1 MTPSSQFVMSI
12 ENECL
17 TAVLTDRGGG
27 SATERLFDAMRSLAP
42 TLPATAGIFNGYGRV
57 YVDCGHI
64 ETAACECDSPY
75 ALVSVIE
82 SQQRLLAKAVAQLAA
97 EGRCVVL
104 ANNNH
109 SGLLHVG
116 CPVWGAHEN
125 FLVEEHP
132 SSFAELILP
141 FLATRI
147 YQGAGGIEFPTGNFL
162 AAVRPIAIELETGG
176 GTTDSRAI
184 HSTAREEHHMGQR
197 PKQFRYHGILGDG
210 HRSGYNLSLQ
220 AGATA
225 LALKA
230 IFYDRKLPKELQK
243 LKFPEPRS
251 WVTRLKSFNRL
262 SVGGSDIRVDPLV
275 IQTQH
280 VYLAAAHRYADLL
293 GSSRPAWIDRSLGQW
308 EETLHHLTGP
318 NIEWLAQRLDAFI
331 KYAFYSMILEGNNI
345 SWRDLPQRAGMFNEL
360 TLLDH
365 RYHEFTSEKSWFSVL
380 DRKGLL
386 QQRMCDF
393 VEPGEEAEPF
403 IPPVQTRAAARAK
416 LIREK
421 AGTKTMVVDWAW
433 VNDMTTGQ
441 PLMLD
446 DPFAQEFRPRE
457 ATAGDRPATSSRPP
471 AERFVTEAH
480 AAYDRGEYTLA
491 QRYIDHLQSGA
502 GELDVRQRLRLI
514 RLHAWVRSRMGF
526 PDGETILESLFRG
539 RRLDVQAVTDMCCV
553 YRFRG
558 LVPHDGIQQWLDR
571 GMTMLDGVEQV
582 RDEPAGTQAL
592 REHAAARLSAAGRHV
607 EALEPLELACQPAR
621 LRGVTPRIKA
631 RLLAAKGDVLRA
643 LGDRERAGRFLQEAD
658 QIHAAAGT
666 LGDRAE
672 FTLAAMAR
680 LETNSAQALN
690 KLHLARQTLRRLGH
704 RMGLARIM
712 LLEARIGGDVNVA
725 AECHERVVALQQ
737 QVPALGQCPRLAAIV
752 EDWPAWV
759 AGEAIAGLPESADR
773 FCGV

>member
-1 MTPSSQFVMSI
+1 MTPSTQFVMSI

-17 TAVLTDRGGG
+17 TVVRAARGGG
-27 SATERLFDAMRSLAP
+27 SAIDRLFDVMRSLAP
-42 TLPATAGIFNGYGRV
+42 TLPATAGIFNGYGRI
-57 YVDCGHI
+57 YLDCGHV
-64 ETAACECDSPY
+64 EMAACEADSPFS
-75 ALVSVIE
+75 LVSVIE

-97 EGRCVVL
+97 EGRHVML

-109 SGLLHVG
+109 SGLLHTG

-230 IFYDRKLPKELQK
+230 IFYDRKLRKELHK
-243 LKFPEPRS
+243 LKFPEPQS
-251 WVTRLKSFNRL
+251 WVTRLKLFNRL
-262 SVGGSDIRVDPLV
+262 SVGGSDICVNPLV
-275 IQTQH
+275 LQTQH
-280 VYLAAAHRYADLL
+280 VYLAAAHRYAELL
-293 GSSRPAWIDRSLGQW
+293 GSSRPAWIDRSLAQW
-308 EETLHHLTGP
+308 EETLRHLAEP
-318 NIEWLAQRLDAFI
+318 NVEWLAQRLDAFI
-331 KYAFYSMILEGNNI
+331 KYAFYSMILEDNKI
-345 SWRDLPQRAGMFNEL
+345 SWRELPQRAGMFNEL
-360 TLLDH
+360 ALLDH

-380 DRKGLL
+380 DRNGHL
-386 QQRMCDF
+386 QQRVCEA

-403 IPPVQTRAAARAK
+403 IPPVQTRARARAK

-457 ATAGDRPATSSRPP
+457 VNAGDRPATSRRPP

-491 QRYIDHLQSGA
+491 QRYIDHLHSGT
-502 GELDVRQRLRLI
+502 GELGVRQRLRLI
-514 RLHAWVRSRMGF
+514 RLHAWVRARMGF
-526 PDGETILESLFRG
+526 LDGETILESLFQG
-539 RRLDVQAVTDMCCV
+539 RRMDVQAVTDMCCV

-558 LVPHDGIQQWLDR
+558 LVPHEGIQAWLDR
-571 GMTMLDGVEQV
+571 GMEMLAGVEGV

-592 REHAAARLSAAGRHV
+592 REHAAARLSAAGQH
-607 EALEPLELACQPAR
+607 EQALKLLELACEPSR

-631 RLLAAKGDVLRA
+631 RLLAAMGDVLRV
-643 LGDRERAGRFLQEAD
+643 LGDRERARRFLQEAD

-672 FTLAAMAR
+672 CTLTAMAR
-680 LETNSAQALN
+680 LATNSAQALD

-712 LLEARIGGDVNVA
+712 LLEARIVGDATAA
-725 AECHERVVALQQ
+725 AECHERAVALQQ
-737 QVPALGQCPRLAAIV
+737 QVPALGQCPRLAAIL
-752 EDWPAWV
+752 EHWPAWV
-759 AGEAIAGLPESADR
+759 AGEAIPGLPESADR
-773 FCGV
+773 YCGV